1 MALGATDLADI
12 EALLNTQV
20 APAQAAAELRR
31 RFPALTITQCDPS
44 DVDLETP
51 FREWPRFSL
60 HLVDGSDH
68 CWRLTP
74 DAARAT
80 GLVVVAHGMV
90 A

>member
-1 MALGATDLADI
+1 MGLGATDLADI

-20 APAQAAAELRR
+20 AQVPVVAALRR
-31 RFPALTITQCDPS
+31 RFPALTVTQCDAS

-51 FREWPRFSL
+51 FREFPGFSL
-60 HLVDGSDH
+60 YLVDRADH

-80 GLVVVAHGMV
+80 GLVVVAHKVG